1 MATPENQH
9 SGPKAWAIRHGEN
22 GEYESTALA
31 EGIALIGF
39 RQVSSLA
46 AADNGDK
53 VKELVREAYPDSS
66 ARSNGSRSGQLHRFR
81 NHIRTGDVIA
91 LKLKTSPGFAAIGSV
106 TSEYEYRDIEGEP
119 RHTLG
124 VDWISDA
131 IPVSD
136 IPGDLLR
143 RLHGFG
149 TILEMRVEDAARRL
163 MEVAAGRPDP
173 VPAPREAVESAGARY
188 SPGPVD
194 PDDQVL
200 DRIHE
205 RFPAHRLEA
214 LVAAVLEAE
223 GFRTVQSP
231 KGADGGVDV
240 LAGKGPFGLDHP
252 RICVQVKAAAGRTD
266 VKVVR
271 ELDSAIRRFGA
282 DQGLLV
288 GWGGFTKPAEDEA
301 RNQFF
306 RIRLWNARDLLAAVY
321 RHYPNLPQ
329 SIRADLPLKQ
339 IWVLDENAE
348 D

>member
-1 MATPENQH
+1 MATPESQH

-39 RQVSSLA
+39 RQVPSLA
-46 AADNGDK
+46 TADNGDK
-53 VKELVREAYPDSS
+53 VKALVREAYPDAS
-66 ARSNGSRSGQLHRFR
+66 AHSNGSRSGQLHRFR
-81 NHIRTGDVIA
+81 NHIRNGDVVA
-91 LKLKTSPGFAAIGSV
+91 LKLKTSPGFAAIGTV
-106 TSEYEYRDIEGEP
+106 ASEYEYRDVEDEP
-119 RHTLG
+119 RHSLG
-124 VDWISDA
+124 VDWISDE
-131 IPVSD
+131 IPISN

-149 TILEMRVEDAARRL
+149 TILEMHVEDAARRL
-163 MEVAAGRPDP
+163 LAVAAGRPDP
-173 VPAPREAVESAGARY
+173 VPAPREAAESAEPTY
-188 SPGPVD
+188 SAGMVD

-200 DRIHE
+200 DRIRE
-205 RFPAHRLEA
+205 RFPAHRLET
-214 LVAAVLEAE
+214 LVAAILDAE

-231 KGADGGVDV
+231 QGADGGVDV

-271 ELDSAIRRFGA
+271 ELDGAIRKFGA

-288 GWGGFTKPAEDEA
+288 SWGGFTKPAEDEA

-306 RIRLWNARDLLAAVY
+306 RIRLWNARDLLAAIY

-339 IWVLDENAE
+339 IWALDEDAE

>member
-1 MATPENQH
+1 MATSESLQP
-9 SGPKAWAIRHGEN
+9 GPKAWAIRHGEN
-22 GEYESTALA
+22 GEYESIALA

-39 RQVSSLA
+39 RQVPSLA
-46 AADNGDK
+46 TAENGDK
-53 VKELVREAYPDSS
+53 VKALVREAYPDASS
-66 ARSNGSRSGQLHRFR
+66 HSNGSRSGQLHRFR
-81 NHIRTGDVIA
+81 NHIRTGDVVA
-91 LKLKTSPGFAAIGSV
+91 LKLKTSPSFAAIGTV
-106 TSEYEYRDIEGEP
+106 TSEYEYRDVEGEP

-124 VDWISDA
+124 VDWISDE
-131 IPVSD
+131 IPVSN

-149 TILEMRVEDAARRL
+149 TILEMRVEDAASRL

-173 VPAPREAVESAGARY
+173 IPATREALESAGAAY
-188 SPGPVD
+188 SPGLVD
-194 PDDQVL
+194 PNDQVL

-205 RFPAHRLEA
+205 RFPAHKLEA
-214 LVAAVLEAE
+214 LVAAILDAE

-231 KGADGGVDV
+231 QGADGGVDV

-271 ELDSAIRRFGA
+271 ELDGAIRKFGA

-288 GWGGFTKPAEDEA
+288 SWGGFTKPAEDEA

-339 IWVLDENAE
+339 IWVLDEDAE